1 MKLRDPQLTVQEKK
15 ETEDSEII
23 KCLVSV
29 LCFSLKFTEHTYKKR
44 GDLFTNSANV
54 LHVLFFSLKGEALNQ
69 YMRNPSA
76 PDNSAPMCHFGLEK
90 VCLSYNDL
98 HCFMLDL

>member
-1 MKLRDPQLTVQEKK
+1 MSGFCSLLQPQVHRAHVQ
-15 ETEDSEII
+15 
-23 KCLVSV
+23 
-29 LCFSLKFTEHTYKKR
+29 KR

-54 LHVLFFSLKGEALNQ
+54 LHVFFFSLKGEVLNQ

-90 VCLSYNDL
+90 MCLSYNDL